1 VQYKKEL
8 SMSIKPGWEGRFY
21 EDFEEGDVYH
31 HPLGRTI
38 TESDN
43 TWFTLI
49 SMNPNQL
56 HFNKEYGK
64 KTDFGRRLVNSTL
77 TLSIVTG
84 LSVSDISQNVFAN
97 LGWDE
102 VRLPNPLFI
111 GDTLYAD
118 TKVLDKRESKSRP
131 EVGVVKVST
140 RGVNQDGKVVIS
152 FTRTIMVYKKGKAPM
167 NDTFPIVQ
175 EDVD

>member
-1 VQYKKEL
+1 
-8 SMSIKPGWEGRFY
+8 MSIKPGWKGRFY
-21 EDFEEGDVYH
+21 EDFEVGDIYQ

-56 HFNKEYGK
+56 HFNKEYGAR
-64 KTDFGRRLVNSTL
+64 TVFGRRLVDSTL

-84 LSVSDISQNVFAN
+84 LSVSDISQNVLAN

-111 GDTLYAD
+111 GDTLYAESR
-118 TKVLDKRESKSRP
+118 VLEKRKSKSRP
-131 EVGVVKVST
+131 NVGIVQFKT

-152 FTRTIMVYKKGKAPM
+152 FKRTIMVYKRGAAPM
-167 NDTFPIVQ
+167 KEIFPSIQ
-175 EDVD
+175 EDED

>member
-1 VQYKKEL
+1 
-8 SMSIKPGWEGRFY
+8 MSIKPGWDGRFY
-21 EDFEEGDVYH
+21 EDFEIGDVYQ

-56 HFNKEYGK
+56 HFNKEYGS
-64 KTDFGRRLVNSTL
+64 KTDYGRRLVNSTL

-111 GDTLYAD
+111 GDTLYAES
-118 TKVLDKRESKSRP
+118 KVLEKRESKSRP
-131 EVGVVKVST
+131 QAGIVQFMT
-140 RGVNQDGKVVIS
+140 RGMNQDGKIVIS
-152 FTRTIMVYKKGKAPM
+152 FKRTILVYKKGAAPM
-167 NDTFPIVQ
+167 NDTFPSIQ
-175 EDVD
+175 EDQD

>member
-1 VQYKKEL
+1 
-8 SMSIKPGWEGRFY
+8 MSIKPGWEGRFY
-21 EDFEEGDVYH
+21 EDFEVGDVYQ

-43 TWFTLI
+43 TWFTLV

-64 KTDFGRRLVNSTL
+64 KTNFGRRLVNSTL

-118 TKVLDKRESKSRP
+118 TKVLEKRESKSRP
-131 EVGVVKVST
+131 EVGIVQVST
-140 RGVNQDGKVVIS
+140 RGANQDGKVVIS
-152 FTRTIMVYKKGKAPM
+152 FKRTIMVYKKGKAPM
-167 NDTFPIVQ
+167 NDTFPKI
-175 EDVD
+175 DAD

>member
-1 VQYKKEL
+1 
-8 SMSIKPGWEGRFY
+8 MSIKPGWKGRFY
-21 EDFEEGDVYH
+21 EDFKVGDIYQ

-43 TWFTLI
+43 TWFTLV

-56 HFNKEYGK
+56 HFNKEYGAR
-64 KTDFGRRLVNSTL
+64 TEFGRRLVDSTL

-111 GDTLYAD
+111 GDTLYAE
-118 TKVLDKRESKSRP
+118 TRVLEKRESKSR
-131 EVGVVKVST
+131 EQVGIVKFET
-140 RGVNQDGKVVIS
+140 RGVNQEGKVVIK
-152 FTRTIMVYKKGKAPM
+152 FKRTIMVYKQDAAPFK
-167 NDTFPIVQ
+167 NLFPTIQGDEVW
-175 EDVD
+175 

>member
-1 VQYKKEL
+1 
-8 SMSIKPGWEGRFY
+8 MSVKPGWKGRYY
-21 EDFEEGDVYH
+21 EDFEVGDIYR

-38 TESDN
+38 SESDN

-56 HFNKEYGK
+56 HFNKEFGAR
-64 KTDFGRRLVNSTL
+64 TEFGRRLVNSTL

-97 LGWDE
+97 LGWDQ

-111 GDTLYAD
+111 GDTLYAE
-118 TKVLDKRESKSRP
+118 TRVLEKRESKSRP
-131 EVGVVKVST
+131 QVGIVQFKT
-140 RGVNQDGKVVIS
+140 RGFNQDGEVVIS
-152 FTRTIMVYKKGKAPM
+152 FKRTIMVYKRGAAPF
-167 NDTFPIVQ
+167 DDIFPSIQ
-175 EDVD
+175 GDEDG

>member
-1 VQYKKEL
+1 
-8 SMSIKPGWEGRFY
+8 MSIKPGWEGRYY
-21 EDFEEGDVYH
+21 EDFEEGDIYQ

-38 TESDN
+38 SESDN
-43 TWFTLI
+43 TWFTLL

-64 KTDFGRRLVNSTL
+64 RTEFGRRLVDSTL
-77 TLSIVTG
+77 TMAIVTG
-84 LSVSDISQNVFAN
+84 LSVSDISLNVIAN

-111 GDTLYAD
+111 GDTIYAE
-118 TKVLDKRESKSRP
+118 TSVLEKRASKSRP
-131 EVGVVKVST
+131 NAGIVKFKT

-152 FTRTIMVYKKGKAPM
+152 FLRTILVYKHNSSPFADIFPSIHEDEKG
-167 NDTFPIVQ
+167 
-175 EDVD
+175 

>member
-1 VQYKKEL
+1 
-8 SMSIKPGWEGRFY
+8 MSIKPGWKGRFY
-21 EDFEEGDVYH
+21 EDFEVGDIYK

-38 TESDN
+38 SESDN

-56 HFNKEYGK
+56 HFNKEYGAR
-64 KTDFGRRLVNSTL
+64 TEFGRRLVDSTL

-84 LSVSDISQNVFAN
+84 LSVSDISLNVVAN

-102 VRLPNPLFI
+102 VRIPNPLFI

-118 TKVLDKRESKSRP
+118 SRVLEKRESKSRP
-131 EVGVVKVST
+131 QVGIVQFAS
-140 RGVNQDGKVVIS
+140 RGVNQDGKIVMI
-152 FTRTIMVYKKGKAPM
+152 FKRTIMVYKRGVAPM
-167 NDTFPIVQ
+167 DDIFPSIQ
-175 EDVD
+175 GDED